1 MQKYD
6 DSAILIRYCHEPTKA
21 KHWAP
26 SISLHDQ
33 TSHTRQP
40 IVQCAITPILCHC
53 ENSAHEGNAISLVVT
68 VLERLATNASRDD
81 ADSSRLARSRRRR
94 LLRDGIYKT
103 GLTSSSRTSNPPTKT
118 YILAVDPRQSL
129 KACRP
134 RSTTFPM
141 KLSLR
146 SSWKPLSST
155 SSMALN
161 SPTASARHPSHYW
174 MYECSV

>member
-1 MQKYD
+1 MDSTHAYNFWTLGHPRSNSQSFAFEFVMQKYD

-53 ENSAHEGNAISLVVT
+53 ENSAHEGNAISLVVR

-103 GLTSSSRTSNPPTKT
+103 GTDLF
-118 YILAVDPRQSL
+118 LANEQPAD
-129 KACRP
+129 
-134 RSTTFPM
+134 
-141 KLSLR
+141 
-146 SSWKPLSST
+146 
-155 SSMALN
+155 
-161 SPTASARHPSHYW
+161 
-174 MYECSV
+174 